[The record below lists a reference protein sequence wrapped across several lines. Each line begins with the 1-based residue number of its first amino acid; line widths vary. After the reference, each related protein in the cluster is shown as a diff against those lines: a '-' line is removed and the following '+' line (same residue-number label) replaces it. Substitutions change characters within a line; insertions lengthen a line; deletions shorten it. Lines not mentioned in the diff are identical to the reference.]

1 VTAVPDQDSKI
12 QRLLSVIPY
21 VLKNQGVS
29 LSELCE
35 VFGVSRAQIIS
46 DLDLIFMC
54 GQPDYTPADLIEVEI
69 DGDQVYIRMADYF
82 ARPLRFTSAELS
94 GLYLAC
100 EAVRKLS
107 GQPASS
113 ALTTAMDKIAGVLEE
128 GNIPRDLIRKSVD
141 FHPPTPWLA
150 IVADLSR
157 ACEERHVVE
166 MEYYTYGRD
175 DITRRRVH
183 PLSLEFGMGNWYLR
197 AWDGRSRGIRVFRVD
212 RIKDMSD
219 TGEEFEPPPEEDMG
233 EPSRSAYSGAAGG
246 EIEVRLRFSPALAR
260 WAEEQPIFSHT
271 EMVRGRLVCT
281 LRTDNLSWLE
291 HELLKYGTEV
301 EILSPPELKDRLHAR
316 VKNLLDIYG

>member
-1 VTAVPDQDSKI
+1 MTDPESKI

-29 LSELCE
+29 LGELCE

-100 EAVRKLS
+100 EAVRRLS

-113 ALTTAMDKIAGVLEE
+113 ALTAAMDKIAGVLEE
-128 GNIPRDLIRKSVD
+128 GTVPRDLIRKSVE
-141 FHPPTPWLA
+141 FHPPTPWLE

-157 ACEERHVVE
+157 ACEQRRVVE
-166 MEYYTYGRD
+166 IEYYTYGRD

-197 AWDGRSRGIRVFRVD
+197 AWDGRSREIRVFRVD
-212 RIKDMSD
+212 RIKDMNV
-219 TGEEFEPPPEEDMG
+219 TGEEFEPPPEEEVDKTTQG
-233 EPSRSAYSGAAGG
+233 SYGVASGG
-246 EIEVRLRFSPALAR
+246 EIDVRLRFSPALAR
-260 WAEEQPIFSHT
+260 WAEEQPIFSQA

-291 HELLKYGTEV
+291 RELLKYGTEV
-301 EILSPPELKDRLHAR
+301 EILSPPELKHRLRAR
-316 VKNLLDIYG
+316 AKNLLGIYG

>member
-1 VTAVPDQDSKI
+1 MAAVPDPESKI

-29 LSELCE
+29 LSELCD
-35 VFGVSRAQIIS
+35 VFGVSRAQIVS

-69 DGDQVYIRMADYF
+69 DGDQVFIRMADYF
-82 ARPLRFTSAELS
+82 ARPMRFTPAELS

-100 EAVRKLS
+100 EAVRRLS
-107 GQPASS
+107 GPPASS
-113 ALTTAMDKIAGVLEE
+113 ALTSAMDRIAGALKE
-128 GNIPRDLIRKSVD
+128 GAVPRDLITKSVE
-141 FHPPTPWLA
+141 FHQPAPGREF
-150 IVADLSR
+150 VAVLSE
-157 ACEERHVVE
+157 ACEQRRVLE

-197 AWDGRSRGIRVFRVD
+197 AWDGRSREIRVFRVD
-212 RIKDMSD
+212 RIKGMEVTSE
-219 TGEEFEPPPEEDMG
+219 TFEPPPEEEMEG
-233 EPSRSAYSGAAGG
+233 LSPGPQGIVGGG

-260 WAEEQPIFSHT
+260 WAGEQPIFSQAET
-271 EMVRGRLVCT
+271 VRGRLVCT

-291 HELLKYGTEV
+291 RELMKYGTGV
-301 EILSPPELKDRLHAR
+301 EIISPPELKDRLRAR
-316 VKNLLDIYG
+316 VKKLLDMYG